1 LIKSKVNISVR
12 ILQTMVAFS
21 GNAPPQLAVT
31 RKLLARGHEVTVL
44 AHRAARGRVQA
55 TGAGFL
61 EFKRTVPDMDL
72 TRRET
77 DSLRDWRSHTRLGQ
91 SLRLVKNGVMP
102 FVLAP
107 ARDCAEALQSHP
119 ADVVVLDWML
129 TGAAVAAEGAGVPA
143 VVLVHCPYPFPREGV
158 PPLFSGLGP
167 GDGPLMALRDRLLS
181 RFSTRVSAFGLP
193 LLNKARHEQGLAPL
207 EDWASQLLS
216 TREVCM
222 MTAPELDFCG
232 RGTLPEN
239 VRYVGPAFEPY
250 PREWISPWPE
260 TNEDPLVVVSF
271 STSYM
276 NQGVLAQ
283 RVLDALAG
291 LPVRALLTCGP
302 ALDVER
308 LELPA
313 NARRVDFL
321 PHRTVLPHAALLI
334 THAGWQTI
342 NAGLAEGVPLL
353 CIPGGRDQPDNAVRV
368 LACGAGLRV
377 SKNASRRRLRHL
389 IAQAL
394 VDPGLRLGAERMA
407 LALARRDGAVTV
419 AETIERL
426 APATRVAIS

>member
-1 LIKSKVNISVR
+1 
-12 ILQTMVAFS
+12 MVAFS

-31 RKLLARGHEVTVL
+31 RQMLARGHEVTVL
-44 AHRAARGRVQA
+44 AHRAARGRIEA

-61 EFKRTVPDMDL
+61 EFKRTVPGMDL

-77 DSLRDWRSHTRLGQ
+77 DSMRDWEARTRLGQ
-91 SLRLVKNGVMP
+91 SMRLLKNGVMP
-102 FVLAP
+102 FVLGP
-107 ARDCAEALQSHP
+107 ARDCAEALRNHP

-143 VVLVHCPYPFPREGV
+143 VALVHCPYPFPRDGV
-158 PPLFSGLGP
+158 PPLFTGLRP
-167 GDGPLMALRDRLLS
+167 GDGPLMAMRDRLLS
-181 RFSTRVSAFGLP
+181 RLSTRVSSLGLP
-193 LLNKARHEQGLAPL
+193 LLNKARSEQGLAPL
-207 EDWASQLLS
+207 GDWATQLLS
-216 TREVCM
+216 TQELCV
-222 MTAPELDFCG
+222 MTAPELDFCS
-232 RGTLPEN
+232 RGGLPAN

-260 TNEDPLVVVSF
+260 TDGDPLVVVSF

-276 NQGVLAQ
+276 NQGALAQ

-313 NARRVDFL
+313 NARRVDFV

-342 NAGLAEGVPLL
+342 NAGLAEGVPLI

-377 SKNASRRRLRHL
+377 RESASRGKLRRTIGRALGDADLR
-389 IAQAL
+389 
-394 VDPGLRLGAERMA
+394 RGAERMA
-407 LALARRDGAVTV
+407 IALARRDGAVVITETV
-419 AETIERL
+419 ERL
-426 APATRVAIS
+426 ARVCVDP